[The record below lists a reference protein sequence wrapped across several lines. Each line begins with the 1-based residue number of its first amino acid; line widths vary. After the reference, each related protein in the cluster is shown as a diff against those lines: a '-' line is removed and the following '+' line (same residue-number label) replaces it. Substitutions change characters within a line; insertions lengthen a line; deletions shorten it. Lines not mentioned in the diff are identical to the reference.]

1 MSADPW
7 HVDRLDLA
15 GYLERLGVAVRAFF
29 VGNLKPLCE
38 IATLTRLVPI
48 SVSVTM
54 YEPLPFHVLPGM
66 GESEAAAMDEALG

>member
-1 MSADPW
+1 L
-7 HVDRLDLA
+7 RRFA
-15 GYLERLGVAVRAFF
+15 GARFAITFF

-48 SVSVTM
+48 PVSMTT

-66 GESEAAAMDEALG
+66 GEAATGAMNEALG